1 MFISTKEKQ
10 ALADRITALEIKV
23 DKIVRSLNALHD
35 VKTMQ
40 PESGQ
45 FKTPKKTAKPMAAKQ
60 KAELKR
66 LKRNEYQ
73 RKYIQRK
80 KAEQKT
86 ALN

>member
-10 ALADRITALEIKV
+10 AIADCITALQIKV

-40 PESGQ
+40 PEPV
-45 FKTPKKTAKPMAAKQ
+45 KTPKKTAKPMAAKQ

>member
-10 ALADRITALEIKV
+10 ALTDRIAALEV
-23 DKIVRSLNALHD
+23 RVEQLVRSLNALHD
-35 VKTMQ
+35 AKTMQ
-40 PESGQ
+40 PEPGQ

-86 ALN
+86 ASN